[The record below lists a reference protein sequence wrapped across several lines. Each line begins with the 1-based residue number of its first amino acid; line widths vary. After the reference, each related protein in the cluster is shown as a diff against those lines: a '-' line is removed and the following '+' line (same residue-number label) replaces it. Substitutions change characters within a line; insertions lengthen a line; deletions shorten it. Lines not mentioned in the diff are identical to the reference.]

1 MPKDDRSLWPIPAFL
16 LIGVGIGLL
25 TGQIAAFVIIGLG
38 TGFLLAILDRES
50 SLYNLLFHCCNHRVG
65 FYWST

>member
-1 MPKDDRSLWPIPAFL
+1 MLQYARRYRKMPKDDRSLWPIPAFL

-38 TGFLLAILDRES
+38 TG
-50 SLYNLLFHCCNHRVG
+50 LFVSYLGSRK
-65 FYWST
+65 

>member
-1 MPKDDRSLWPIPAFL
+1 MPKDNRSLWPIPAFL

-38 TGFLLAILDRES
+38 TG
-50 SLYNLLFHCCNHRVG
+50 LFVSYLGSRK
-65 FYWST
+65 